1 MVMSLVMVRE
11 HRSSNVCISPE
22 PRTDWA
28 PLTEEWLLPGH
39 AWPPLPCESRPFSLQ
54 TPGQGLTPL
63 ASVCWARASAHSF
76 AWMSSVSLQTFS
88 SPAEHRKIESV
99 GYYIHITCMTK
110 NDLSLTTTDYCVTPA
125 QSSEL
130 NLLFFIVQILSS
142 IMKH

>member
-22 PRTDWA
+22 PRTDWV
-28 PLTEEWLLPGH
+28 PLTEECLLPGH

-88 SPAEHRKIESV
+88 SPAEHRKIQSV
-99 GYYIHITCMTK
+99 GYHIHMYA
-110 NDLSLTTTDYCVTPA
+110 LSLTTTDYCVTPA
-125 QSSEL
+125 KSSEL
-130 NLLFFIVQILSS
+130 NLLFWSFKFYVALWSTKVIS
-142 IMKH
+142 